1 MYMAASIV
9 YNVRRAP
16 WTRYIGL
23 AAVGTSSN
31 NVPYSRP
38 ASTIDRAATGAYCSC
53 RSCRR
58 KRRVYTPHESLVKY
72 ITRSRR
78 SIGRVA
84 TEPGHAILLL

>member
-38 ASTIDRAATGAYCSC
+38 ASTIDRAATGPIVVAAVAAGKDGFI
-53 RSCRR
+53 RR
-58 KRRVYTPHESLVKY
+58 MKVL
-72 ITRSRR
+72 
-78 SIGRVA
+78 
-84 TEPGHAILLL
+84 